1 MKTFLRNLVGGL
13 VIMVVA
19 AVLGIIHN
27 SVRGSSIPLIQ
38 KVGAVSTAGQS
49 AGEDEATGAPDD
61 TTGPAATPTTQGEA
75 SGGAGTE
82 GSATME
88 ELRAMMEKGTVTII
102 DARAADVYAEGH
114 IAGAINIPY
123 DRLPEYYERLA
134 ELAAPDAAIVCY
146 CFGPTCDFSDQ
157 LATEL
162 RIMGYTN
169 VRVFTGGWEYWQK
182 AGYPAEGTKVD

>member
-1 MKTFLRNLVGGL
+1 VKPFLRNLAGGL
-13 VIMVVA
+13 LIMVVA

-38 KVGAVSTAGQS
+38 KVGAVSTVGQS
-49 AGEDEATGAPDD
+49 VGEDEASGALDD
-61 TTGPAATPTTQGEA
+61 TTGPAAAPTTQGEV
-75 SGGAGTE
+75 GGVAVPE
-82 GSATME
+82 GSVTME
-88 ELRAMMEKGTVTII
+88 ELRKMMEEGAVTVI

-123 DRLPEYYERLA
+123 DRLPEYYERLT
-134 ELAAPDAAIVCY
+134 ELGPVDAAIVCY
-146 CFGPTCDFSDQ
+146 CFGPSCDFSDQ

-182 AGYPAEGTKVD
+182 AGYPVERTKVD